1 MDLFINIQWM
11 AIIMSRK
18 KLIMLGMA
26 VGSIKVDILFAS
38 RYDNRILF
46 IHLSPRQTYPD
57 LS

>member
-38 RYDNRILF
+38 RYNKRILF
-46 IHLSPRQTYPD
+46 IHLSPRETYSD